1 MKRYFA
7 VTLLALALA
16 FGLPPLLLP
25 RAAPAPA
32 ADAPA
37 RTDAELRLRVLTD
50 AGVQDLS
57 MAEYL
62 PLALA
67 GEMPAAFDPEALK
80 AQAVALRSFA
90 LYQREQGK
98 AAHPEAD
105 VCADPACC
113 AAWLSEDTLRARW
126 GERYESYAARIHAAV
141 RETDGQYLV
150 WEDHPILAVFHAC
163 SLERTEDGAALGLPA
178 PYLQSVSTPETPQ
191 TVRQLLTT
199 VEVTP
204 EDFSASLLA
213 LCPEADFSG
222 PPETW
227 LGSVSLDAAG
237 RAEQVQAGGQAFS
250 ALTLRQVFA
259 LRSTDFTLAW
269 DGEKFV
275 FRVCGYGHGL
285 GMSQHGADCM
295 AKQGADYA
303 EILAHYYPG
312 TELVVALR

>member
-1 MKRYFA
+1 MKRYLA
-7 VTLLALALA
+7 ITLLALALA

-37 RTDAELRLRVLTD
+37 RTDAELHLRLRTD
-50 AGVQDLS
+50 AGVQDVT
-57 MAEYL
+57 MADYL

-80 AQAVALRSFA
+80 AQAVALRTFA

-105 VCADPACC
+105 VCSDPACC
-113 AAWLSEDTLRARW
+113 AAWLSVEALRERW
-126 GERYESYAARIHAAV
+126 GERYESYAARVQEAV

-163 SLERTEDGAALGLPA
+163 SLERTEDGAALGLSA

-222 PPETW
+222 APETW
-227 LGSVSLDAAG
+227 LGLVSLDAAG
-237 RAEQVQAGGQAFS
+237 RAERLQAGGQEFS

-285 GMSQHGADCM
+285 GMSQHGADCL

-303 EILAHYYPG
+303 AILAHYYPG

>member
-1 MKRYFA
+1 MKRCFA

-25 RAAPAPA
+25 RAEPAP

-37 RTDAELRLRVLTD
+37 RTDAELLLRLRTD
-50 AGVQDLS
+50 AGVQEIS

-67 GEMPAAFDPEALK
+67 GEMPAAFAPEALK

-90 LYQREQGK
+90 LFQREQGK

-105 VCADPACC
+105 VCCDPACC
-113 AAWLSEDTLRARW
+113 AAWASEETLRERW
-126 GERYESYAARIHAAV
+126 GEDYENYAARMEAAV

-150 WEDHPILAVFHAC
+150 WAERPILAVFHAS
-163 SLERTEDGAALGLPA
+163 SLGQTEDGTALGLSL
-178 PYLQSVSTPETPQ
+178 PYLQSVSTPETPE
-191 TVRQLLTT
+191 TVRQLLST
-199 VEVTP
+199 VVVTP
-204 EDFSASLLA
+204 EDFAASLLA
-213 LCPEADFSG
+213 LDSSADFSG

-227 LGSVSLDAAG
+227 LGPLRLDAAG
-237 RAEQVQAGGQAFS
+237 RAEGLQAGGRDFS

-259 LRSTDFTLAW
+259 LRSTAFTLAW
-269 DGEKFV
+269 DGEKFL

-295 AKQGADYA
+295 AKAGADYA